1 MKKVPASRSGED
13 SEARPSATLG
23 SAGIMMHDVS
33 CNLVREVHRLLSS
46 MIRLSL
52 DGR

>member
-1 MKKVPASRSGED
+1 MEKVPASRSGED

-23 SAGIMMHDVS
+23 SAGIMHDVS